1 MTYSYKHLRSP
12 DLGTFKKLLKVFG
25 EAFDEKATY
34 QDKVPSEAYLKSFL
48 DKEHVI
54 ALVALKDN
62 KVVGGLVAYVLE
74 KFEQNR
80 REIYIYDLAVDEK
93 HRRQKVATQLILEL
107 KKIAKKLKAYVIYV
121 QADPVDPPA
130 MKLYESLGT
139 KESVFHYDI
148 SVE

>member
-1 MTYSYKHLRSP
+1 MTYSYKHLKSS
-12 DLGTFKKLLKVFG
+12 DLNTFKKLLKVFG
-25 EAFDEKATY
+25 EAFDEKETY
-34 QDKVPSEAYLKSFL
+34 QDKVPSDTYLKSFL

-54 ALVALKDN
+54 ALAALENDEVA
-62 KVVGGLVAYVLE
+62 GGLVAYVLE
-74 KFEQNR
+74 KFEQDR
-80 REIYIYDLAVDEK
+80 REIYIYDLAVDEN

-148 SVE
+148 AVD